1 MNSSFVK
8 QEHPYV
14 TVDGILELE
23 GRVVLIR
30 RKNPPFQGSLALPG
44 GFVELGETLE
54 EAVVREF
61 EEETG
66 IKSKVLRLV
75 GVYSDPSRDPRGHT
89 ISLAYE
95 LSKVGGSTRGGSDA
109 SSVELVPL
117 ATLPVLAFDHNR
129 IMSDYIRLKGF

>member
-1 MNSSFVK
+1 MNPSFAK

-23 GRVVLIR
+23 GKVVLIR
-30 RKNPPFQGSLALPG
+30 RKNQPFKGSLALPG

-61 EEETG
+61 EEETC

-95 LSKVGGSTRGGSDA
+95 LSKVGGLSREGSDA
-109 SSVELVPL
+109 SSVELVSLTEIP
-117 ATLPVLAFDHNR
+117 TLAFDHNT
-129 IMSDYIRLKGF
+129 ILSDYMRLKRS